1 MSEELQEDHI
11 ELQEDYIK
19 TMFNIGNNLA
29 LELNNIFYC
38 FRHSFD
44 NKKHDL

>member
-19 TMFNIGNNLA
+19 TMFNIGNNLS
-29 LELNNIFYC
+29 LI
-38 FRHSFD
+38 HI
-44 NKKHDL
+44 